1 MAGEVPD
8 LAFRVSFFL
17 QSGEVENFEVLLAR
31 RGRRVRVS
39 CSCALRGRAA
49 PLRLLALFRPPIN
62 RSVTAVR
69 VSISSAGIKPQV
81 CRCRAGARSALP
93 PGMSLDGQQNPG
105 KP

>member
-1 MAGEVPD
+1 MVGEGPD

-49 PLRLLALFRPPIN
+49 PLRLLAPFRPPIN
-62 RSVTAVR
+62 RSVTAAR
-69 VSISSAGIKPQV
+69 VSVSSAGIKPQV
-81 CRCRAGARSALP
+81 CCWRHGAPGPLA
-93 PGMSLDGQQNPG
+93 PGMSLDGQRNPG